1 MIKYFVIY
9 CKSNSN
15 IVLSKVFIEQ
25 NDTICFNK
33 AKEFADSKKRNRFDV
48 IIIKDLEKKDN
59 ENSLYEIKNYG
70 FFKVYKVLNNSLIFI
85 LLFGIIFYYLY
96 NKFH

>member
-1 MIKYFVIY
+1 MVKYFVIY

-33 AKEFADSKKRNRFDV
+33 AKEFADLKKIKRFDV

-59 ENSLYEIKNYG
+59 ENSIYEIKNYG
-70 FFKVYKVLNNSLIFI
+70 FFKVYKVVHNSLIFI
-85 LLFGIIFYYLY
+85 LLFSIIFYYLY